1 MIAVWVFFSYVSAM
15 VNNMQWKPLINSV
28 LDETITKAMIVK
40 MQGIKYVSK
49 NICLCILKLKV
60 IHSGFLWNVA
70 ITLLDKTYSKYPKR
84 RENCWMKTVKTYA
97 PFGLNI
103 EDIVWTIWFR
113 SINVTGGL
121 TSLVLFG
128 ILVWP
133 GTHLGQDFPDITC
146 DFCIYCI
153 VDFLIIDLLF
163 LCNLFLRYVLPFYYV
178 LVLFQ
183 FPGANYFAHH

>member
-1 MIAVWVFFSYVSAM
+1 MVVF
-15 VNNMQWKPLINSV
+15 
-28 LDETITKAMIVK
+28 
-40 MQGIKYVSK
+40 
-49 NICLCILKLKV
+49 LK
-60 IHSGFLWNVA
+60 SVA
-70 ITLLDKTYSKYPKR
+70 IILLDKTYSKYPKR

-163 LCNLFLRYVLPFYYV
+163 LCNLFLRYVLSFLYV

-183 FPGANYFAHH
+183 FPGANYFAYHWFIIRIYVIVLLSVSLLLCISVASFVCARYFMYCVVLFNLK

>member
-49 NICLCILKLKV
+49 NICLCILKLKI

-97 PFGLNI
+97 PFELNI

-113 SINVTGGL
+113 SINVTGGF
-121 TSLVLFG
+121 TSLVLFS
-128 ILVWP
+128 ILV
-133 GTHLGQDFPDITC
+133 THLGQDFPDVTC
-146 DFCIYCI
+146 DFCSYCI